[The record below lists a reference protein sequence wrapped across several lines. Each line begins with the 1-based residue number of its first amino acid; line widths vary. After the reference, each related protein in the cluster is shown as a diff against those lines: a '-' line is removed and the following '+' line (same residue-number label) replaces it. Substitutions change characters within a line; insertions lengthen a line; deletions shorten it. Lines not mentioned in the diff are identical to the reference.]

1 MCASKITCSD
11 VIGVVREA
19 EEVRSVTQR
28 STSKE
33 LRKRDLHLVDRTNA
47 SIRLTLW
54 GENVCLFVCFFVC
67 VCVCVC
73 VCVSLFHWL
82 QAEKFDGSG
91 HPVLVVRGCKVTD
104 WNGASA
110 NFLLIFFPTPTH
122 ATPPPQDVRW
132 ESQATH
138 KLSSTL
144 HDQRRMFCEGGLM
157 GWGRL

>member
-1 MCASKITCSD
+1 MSMYVCIQDNLLRRDRSGEGGRGGAFSD
-11 VIGVVREA
+11 SAFDQQGTA
-19 EEVRSVTQR
+19 EERPASGRPHQCFYPTH
-28 STSKE
+28 S
-33 LRKRDLHLVDRTNA
+33 LGRKCVF
-47 SIRLTLW
+47 
-54 GENVCLFVCFFVC
+54 VCLFFCL
-67 VCVCVC
+67 CVC